1 MTYRR
6 NVYRLYY
13 GHRVR
18 ETRKPE
24 TQIKKERKENRMKP
38 ERITTMKKNVGYEI
52 NPIKKTITLSKK
64 FLKGASVMGTPEY
77 KELKKIQ
84 NDNPGFELKVREIN
98 QKESKMTYS
107 ELTFAVMES
116 IIKETFKDENEQ
128 TEKIAEF
135 NGVKAFYDGNKTTKY
150 GHVKS
155 WFVQNY
161 KKQYI
166 DKYGNQN
173 QKKVA

>member
-1 MTYRR
+1 
-6 NVYRLYY
+6 
-13 GHRVR
+13 
-18 ETRKPE
+18 
-24 TQIKKERKENRMKP
+24 
-38 ERITTMKKNVGYEI
+38 MKKSANYEI
-52 NPIKKTITLSKK
+52 NPIDKTITLTKK
-64 FLKGASVMGTPEY
+64 FLKGASTMGTPEY

-84 NDNPGFELKVREIN
+84 NDNPGFELKVREISQREN
-98 QKESKMTYS
+98 KMTYS
-107 ELTFAVMES
+107 ELTFEVMES
-116 IIKETFKDENEQ
+116 IIKESFSDAEEQ
-128 TEKIAEF
+128 TARITEF
-135 NGVKAFYDGNKTTKY
+135 EAVKAFYEGNKTTKY

>member
-1 MTYRR
+1 
-6 NVYRLYY
+6 
-13 GHRVR
+13 
-18 ETRKPE
+18 
-24 TQIKKERKENRMKP
+24 
-38 ERITTMKKNVGYEI
+38 MKKSANYEI
-52 NPIKKTITLSKK
+52 NPIDKTITLTKK
-64 FLKGASVMGTPEY
+64 FLKGASTMGTPEY

-84 NDNPGFELKVREIN
+84 NDNPGFELKVREISQREN
-98 QKESKMTYS
+98 KMTYS

-116 IIKETFKDENEQ
+116 IIKESFSDVEEQ
-128 TEKIAEF
+128 TARITEF
-135 NGVKAFYDGNKTTKY
+135 EAVKAFYEGNKTTKY

>member
-1 MTYRR
+1 
-6 NVYRLYY
+6 
-13 GHRVR
+13 
-18 ETRKPE
+18 
-24 TQIKKERKENRMKP
+24 
-38 ERITTMKKNVGYEI
+38 MKKNTGYEI
-52 NPIKKTITLSKK
+52 NPIDKTITLTKQ
-64 FLKGASVMGTPEY
+64 FLKGASTMGTPEY

-98 QKESKMTYS
+98 QKENKQTYS

-116 IIKETFKDENEQ
+116 IIRESFSDAEEQ
-128 TEKIAEF
+128 TAKIAEF
-135 NGVKAFYDGNKTTKY
+135 EAVKAFYEGNKTTKY

-166 DKYGNQN
+166 DKYGNQT